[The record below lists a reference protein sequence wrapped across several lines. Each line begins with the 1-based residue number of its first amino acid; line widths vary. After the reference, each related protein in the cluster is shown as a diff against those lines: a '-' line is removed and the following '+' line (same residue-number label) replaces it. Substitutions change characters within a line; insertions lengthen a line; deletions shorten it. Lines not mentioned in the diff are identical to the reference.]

1 MKKWLKLS
9 WAAVLALSL
18 LVVLTACGSS
28 SASSKASANQLSDKT
43 ITVGVTAGPHEL
55 IMKQVAKLAK
65 KDGLTI
71 KLKQF
76 TDYNSPNVALNDGD
90 LGANSYQTL
99 PFLKEQIKS
108 KNFKSLIFLE

>member
-1 MKKWLKLS
+1 MKKWLKLGFS
-9 WAAVLALSL
+9 AVVALSL
-18 LVVLTACGSS
+18 VVILTACGTSQ
-28 SASSKASANQLSDKT
+28 ASSKSATDQLSDKT

-55 IMKQVAKLAK
+55 IMKQVAKLAQ

-99 PFLKEQIKS
+99 PFLV
-108 KNFKSLIFLE
+108 FKGTD